1 MDDDYLVLRQLH
13 LDQRYKHPE
22 RRRAAE
28 AAALTFILPRTGKA
42 RCVSGNSEH
51 SLTAGDVLV
60 IRSSAEFWLE
70 GDPKTVVW
78 VFSVL
83 LPQLF
88 PIISGD
94 QLRQA
99 RVFTESVERPKV
111 YPASGPCAAKCHR
124 LVAEVPAMEVPFDH
138 RVSLL
143 RIAGVVVDAEAAR
156 TPPVASVRNEQDALQ
171 TLQRMSLAEL
181 ATLSVDDLALRFH
194 CSRRQL
200 SRFFRKHFGVTV
212 AAMRMEMRLLHASSL
227 LRDPEVKVI
236 HVAEECGFNHLGLF
250 NVCFKRRFG
259 ETPGQFRKILVP
271 AARPDAGAASCVC
284 WLRRLG
290 LCPGWSSAEKSP
302 PLKAL
307 PASEARRR
315 NSARP

>member
-1 MDDDYLVLRQLH
+1 MDDDYLVLRQIH
-13 LDQRYKHPE
+13 LDKRHRHAE
-22 RRRAAE
+22 RRRAAD
-28 AAALTFILPRTGKA
+28 AASALTFILPRKGKTK
-42 RCVSGNSEH
+42 CVLGDSEH
-51 SLTAGDVLV
+51 SLLAGDVLV
-60 IRSSAEFWLE
+60 VRSSAEFWLE
-70 GDPKTVVW
+70 GDPKAVVW

-83 LPQLF
+83 SQQLL

-111 YPASGPCAAKCHR
+111 YPASGPCAARCHR
-124 LVAEVPAMEVPFDH
+124 LVAEVPTMEVPFDH

-143 RIAGVVVDAEAAR
+143 RIAGVVLDAEAAR
-156 TPPVASVRNEQDALQ
+156 TPLVASVRNEQDALQ
-171 TLQRMSLAEL
+171 SLRRMSLAEL
-181 ATLSVDDLALRFH
+181 ATLSVDDLAPRFH

-212 AAMRMEMRLLHASSL
+212 AALRMEMRLLHASSL

-271 AARPDAGAASCVC
+271 AARPDSEAAHGDC
-284 WLRRLG
+284 WLQRLG
-290 LCPGWSSAEKSP
+290 LCPGWSSAENT
-302 PLKAL
+302 PLL
-307 PASEARRR
+307 TASEARRW